1 MTSVGIAVGVLVEE
15 LAAALD
21 VEYDVLLLVEADVV
35 LLANCEE

>member
-21 VEYDVLLLVEADVV
+21 VEYDVLLVEADVV